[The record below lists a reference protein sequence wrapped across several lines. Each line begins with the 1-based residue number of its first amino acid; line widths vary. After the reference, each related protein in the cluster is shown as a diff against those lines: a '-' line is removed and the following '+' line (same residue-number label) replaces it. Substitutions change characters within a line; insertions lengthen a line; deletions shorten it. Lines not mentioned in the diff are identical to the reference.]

1 MPIVRAVSHVSTE
14 LSHTAA
20 PSSRGSTVSTHATT
34 TTFSVQS
41 ATAAPS
47 VERSHTAVP
56 SSRSSTVATHATTTT
71 VSVQS
76 AAPATDAP
84 QRVSHNLPVGV
95 FVGSIVGG
103 VVLAIVALLGWIYWG
118 KSFRRRQRDEVRTVL
133 TTKDDTHG
141 HSSRRAQGLKKPLL
155 IRSPEEK
162 QHLERNVSPDSAN
175 EKADAYNRMHRV
187 SAPDSVEPTHQLSP
201 PQLVFNPAKISQP
214 RTLRKNR
221 RLKQLI
227 DRKPP
232 LSPIADVD
240 NEAVDASLEEPSVDP
255 FADTNALIVNA
266 PVTVSHKPSTIGS
279 ASVYSTESGEERQHM
294 GDPSFNLAALG
305 PPGLDTPLAR
315 PPPSISR
322 KLSNVSSIYSCQ
334 SGEERDFGVPSN
346 SLATLDQD
354 RKRFTAYAG
363 SSRPLDSAAKEL
375 PSAWVRPG
383 ARKAREGDETLLSR
397 LSQVS
402 SVSAYSS

>member
-56 SSRSSTVATHATTTT
+56 SSRSST
-71 VSVQS
+71 
-76 AAPATDAP
+76 

-294 GDPSFNLAALG
+294 GDPGFNLAALG

>member
-1 MPIVRAVSHVSTE
+1 M
-14 LSHTAA
+14 
-20 PSSRGSTVSTHATT
+20 
-34 TTFSVQS
+34 
-41 ATAAPS
+41 
-47 VERSHTAVP
+47 
-56 SSRSSTVATHATTTT
+56 
-71 VSVQS
+71 
-76 AAPATDAP
+76 
-84 QRVSHNLPVGV
+84 
-95 FVGSIVGG
+95 
-103 VVLAIVALLGWIYWG
+103 IVALLGWIYWG

-133 TTKDDTHG
+133 TNTHD
-141 HSSRRAQGLKKPLL
+141 HLSRRAQGLKKHFLV
-155 IRSPEEK
+155 RSLKEK
-162 QHLERNVSPDSAN
+162 QHLEHNVSPDWAN
-175 EKADAYNRMHRV
+175 EKVDVYNRMYRV

-201 PQLVFNPAKISQP
+201 PQLVFKHPKISQP

-240 NEAVDASLEEPSVDP
+240 NEAVDASLEELSVDP

-266 PVTVSHKPSTIGS
+266 PATVSHKPSTIGS

-294 GDPSFNLAALG
+294 GDPNFNLAALG
-305 PPGLDTPLAR
+305 PPGLDTRLAR
-315 PPPSISR
+315 PPPSISH

-334 SGEERDFGVPSN
+334 SGEERDFGVPLD

-354 RKRFTAYAG
+354 RKRFTAYTG
-363 SSRPLDSAAKEL
+363 SSRPLDSATKEL

-383 ARKAREGDETLLSR
+383 ARKARGEDATLLSR